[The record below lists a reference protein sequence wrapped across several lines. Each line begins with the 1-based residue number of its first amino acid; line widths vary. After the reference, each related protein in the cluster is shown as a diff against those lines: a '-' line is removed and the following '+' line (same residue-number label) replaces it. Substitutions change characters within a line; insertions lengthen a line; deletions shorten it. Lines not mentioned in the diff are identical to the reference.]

1 MASMRTTVAFRGS
14 HMPVALMVAVLTVG
28 LLSTRGFA
36 QSPRPNPP
44 TAGQPARPAPP
55 APDPANPRADAGVE
69 VPAEYVIGP
78 EDILGINFWRDADM
92 TGDVTVR
99 PDGRITLPLIGDI
112 NAAGLTP
119 SGLKEAIQ
127 KSAARLLEDPTVT
140 VIVRQINSRKVFIT
154 GEVTTPGSYPLTGPR
169 TVMQLIALAGGLT
182 EYADKKNISIMRVE
196 GANTRSFKLNYDEV
210 SKGKKL
216 EQNILLRPGDT
227 VVVP

>member
-1 MASMRTTVAFRGS
+1 MRTTVVLRGIQAA
-14 HMPVALMVAVLTVG
+14 VALMIAALA
-28 LLSTRGFA
+28 LSVSAARGFA
-36 QSPRPNPP
+36 QSPPQTQPP
-44 TAGQPARPAPP
+44 PGQPHRPTPP
-55 APDPANPRADAGVE
+55 ASDGTVPRSGAAGIE
-69 VPAEYVIGP
+69 VPPEYVIGP
-78 EDILGINFWRDADM
+78 EDVLGINFWRDADM

-99 PDGRITLPLIGDI
+99 PDGRITLPLLGDI
-112 NAAGLTP
+112 TAAGLTP
-119 SGLKEAIQ
+119 HALKEEIQ
-127 KSAARLLEDPTVT
+127 KAAARLLEDPTVT

-154 GEVTTPGSYPLTGPR
+154 GQVGTPGAYALTGPR

-196 GANTRSFKLNYDEV
+196 GNTTRSFKLNYNDV